1 MRRFVV
7 PFTCWAR
14 LLLPLGAGLGVGLS
28 ACASPPPKSALNYTE
43 ESKKAYDLALDEFDA
58 HNWIESQVLFREVKR
73 KYAYSKYARMAE
85 LRIADA
91 DFEQEKFSEAVRG
104 YRAFIHD
111 HRADTDDVSYAR
123 SRIAE
128 AQYREIGDSFLLP
141 STDERDQAAIQDAY
155 RELRS
160 YLADYPDAKESKRAR
175 MLLAD
180 VTARLVRHELYVAKF
195 YLNRDNYDA
204 AVARIQYAL
213 RNYSVAGRQGP
224 PPGARKVPSGEAT
237 AESAEGAVVD
247 SGLEPEAL
255 LLLGEVFLMMKKYGE
270 ARDAFV
276 TIVRDYGAS
285 SLVIQAKSYLAYLKE
300 RGV

>member
-1 MRRFVV
+1 MRRSAIPLAWLF
-7 PFTCWAR
+7 
-14 LLLPLGAGLGVGLS
+14 LSLSLGASGSLLG
-28 ACASPPPKSALNYTE
+28 CASPPPKSALNYTE
-43 ESKKAYDLALDEFDA
+43 ESKKAYDQALDEFNA
-58 HNWIESQVLFREVKR
+58 HNWIESQALFREVKR
-73 KYAYSKYARMAE
+73 KYAYSKYARMSE

-91 DFEQEKFSEAVRG
+91 DFEQDKFSEAVRG
-104 YRAFIHD
+104 YRQFIHD

-123 SRIAE
+123 ARIAE
-128 AQYREIGDSFLLP
+128 SQYREIGDSFLLP

-155 RELRS
+155 RELRG
-160 YLADYPDAKESKRAR
+160 YLAEYPDAKESKRAKE
-175 MLLAD
+175 LLAD

-204 AVARIQYAL
+204 AVGRIQYAL
-213 RNYSVAGRQGP
+213 RNYSVAGRTSP
-224 PPGARKVPSGEAT
+224 PPGARKVPQGDGQDPQ
-237 AESAEGAVVD
+237 AEGAVVD

-255 LLLGEVFLMMKKYGE
+255 LLLGEVFLQMKKYGE

-285 SLVIQAKSYLAYLKE
+285 SFVIQAKSYLAYLKE